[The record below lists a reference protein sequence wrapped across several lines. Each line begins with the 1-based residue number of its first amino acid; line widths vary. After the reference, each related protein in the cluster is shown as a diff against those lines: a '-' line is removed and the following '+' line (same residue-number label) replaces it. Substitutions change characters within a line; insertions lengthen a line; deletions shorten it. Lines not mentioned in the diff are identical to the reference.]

1 MNLSEHPFIVLS
13 YVGGPALL
21 TNATGLMLL
30 STANRFARAVDR
42 CRELVAYL
50 ESSGGARS
58 KSGAAEELI
67 MGQQR
72 VSLIG
77 RAMSRFYLA
86 ASMFTFATMTSVAGG
101 VLGTYIGGL
110 GFEAVIA
117 FAALS
122 GGAGFIALV
131 SGSLALMIE
140 SRLATRALDMEAAEA
155 SGAIER
161 ALQGK
166 SKDLQDID
174 PIEGAAAPPRPAAI

>member
-1 MNLSEHPFIVLS
+1 MNLSENPFTVLS

-50 ESSGGARS
+50 ESAGGARS
-58 KSGAAEELI
+58 KAGAAEELI
-67 MGQQR
+67 MSQQR

-86 ASMFTFATMTSVAGG
+86 ASMFTLATMTSVAGG

-166 SKDLQDID
+166 SQDAQDID
-174 PIEGAAAPPRPAAI
+174 SVEAMHAPARPAAL

>member
-1 MNLSEHPFIVLS
+1 MRDATLGEPMNLSENPFTVLS

-42 CRELVAYL
+42 CRELVGYL
-50 ESSGGARS
+50 ESAGSARS
-58 KSGAAEELI
+58 KAGAAEELI

-86 ASMFTFATMTSVAGG
+86 ACMFTLATMTSVAGG

-122 GGAGFIALV
+122 GGVGFTALV
-131 SGSLALMIE
+131 SGSLALIFE

-155 SGAIER
+155 TGAIER
-161 ALQGK
+161 ALKGVTRE
-166 SKDLQDID
+166 LQDI
-174 PIEGAAAPPRPAAI
+174 EQ